1 MRFEIDLGKPPA
13 GYARTSA
20 RAGEHV
26 DLVYREF
33 TSTEDG
39 GHFIQRIE
47 GATSHI
53 LQQLPSHISP
63 SQINHMLAICRR
75 DGKACVYVN
84 ELDLRMNVRSAR
96 PIEEGESISKDDIA
110 DMKSV
115 ELGVKIPDDAGVL
128 FVFSIGWR
136 KGLFFDFGP
145 TLPHPQ
151 PRQYDIAAVLAQMYG
166 QVLFQERLS
175 ISDAEWDALFSK
187 KWFPFV
193 GLSNEKIDAL
203 ISHIRSGWDPDENLD
218 DIVSETKS
226 RVPQMLESWREHP
239 SFLPH
244 LDLLERAVERFQN
257 DDPVSCTALLFPRI
271 EGILRTHRSIFDTR
285 LPPRP
290 ENLTELA
297 VATEIENDKCLLLP
311 RRFAAYLRDV
321 YFANFD
327 HRSENIEVSRH
338 SIAHGVANP
347 SKFDRKS
354 ALIGILT
361 AHQLFYFLERRQNA
375 RGANLEV
382 PDRRESNC
390 EALHEK
396 C

>member
-1 MRFEIDLGKPPA
+1 MPFEIDLERPPA

-20 RAGEHV
+20 RPGEQV
-26 DLVYREF
+26 DVVYREF

-47 GATSHI
+47 GAAGDI
-53 LQQLPSHISP
+53 LQRLPSQISP
-63 SQINHMLAICRR
+63 SQVDHMLAICRR
-75 DGKACVYVN
+75 DGKADVYVN
-84 ELDLRMNVRSAR
+84 ELDLRLDVRAAR
-96 PIEEGESISKDDIA
+96 SGEARDIFRDDIA
-110 DMKSV
+110 DV
-115 ELGVKIPDDAGVL
+115 EALKLGVQIPNDTGIL

-145 TLPHPQ
+145 TLPDPQ
-151 PRQYDIAAVLAQMYG
+151 PRQYDIAAVLGQMYG

-175 ISDAEWDALFSK
+175 ISDAEWGVLFST

-218 DIVSETKS
+218 DIVSETKN
-226 RVPQMLESWREHP
+226 RVSQMLESWSKHP

-244 LDLLERAVERFQN
+244 FGLLERAVERFQN
-257 DDPVSCTALLFPRI
+257 DDPVCCTALLFPRI
-271 EGILRTHRSIFDTR
+271 EGILRTHHSIFDTQQ
-285 LPPRP
+285 PPRP

-297 VATEIENDKCLLLP
+297 VASKIENDKCLLLP
-311 RRFAAYLRDV
+311 HRFAAYLRDV

-327 HRSENIEVSRH
+327 PDTENIEVSRH

-347 SKFDRKS
+347 SKFDYKS

-361 AHQLFYFLERRQNA
+361 AHQLFYFLERKHNA

-382 PDRRESNC
+382 PDHREPDR
-390 EALHEK
+390 ETLHEN